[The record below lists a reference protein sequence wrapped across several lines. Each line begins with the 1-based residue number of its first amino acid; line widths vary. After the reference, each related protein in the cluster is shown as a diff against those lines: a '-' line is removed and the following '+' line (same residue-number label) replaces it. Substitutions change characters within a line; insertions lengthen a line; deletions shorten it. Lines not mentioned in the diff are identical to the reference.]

1 VKPRADFEVYLKKF
15 LQSLDLVLPGPD
27 AQPFRGPAKRFGY
40 LVRMAKERYKDD
52 TLDLSGV
59 GGKVSALINKHLV
72 ELGIDPT
79 IPPVELLDPCFLDR
93 VTAHAQGDDRAKA
106 SEMEHAIRKHCT
118 VRFEENPAYYKRM
131 SEKLDAL
138 IRRHGEDWK
147 TLAERFA
154 ELRDELAQIVGPQP
168 DPRAGEHT
176 VFRDN
181 LAELAGAGPF
191 SEDDARRLDE
201 TAGRVL
207 DLVRDAIRIAGFWRK
222 PEEIR
227 CMRAAIKTELMTCG
241 IAEIEDRSERIAIE
255 LTKLAEK
262 RHDELMRT

>member
-1 VKPRADFEVYLKKF
+1 M
-15 LQSLDLVLPGPD
+15 
-27 AQPFRGPAKRFGY
+27 
-40 LVRMAKERYKDD
+40 RMAKERYKDD

-59 GGKVSALINKHLV
+59 GGKVSALINQHLV

-79 IPPVELLDPCFLDR
+79 IPPVELLDPSFLDR
-93 VTAHAQGDDRAKA
+93 VAAHAQGDDRAKA
-106 SEMEHAIRKHCT
+106 SEMEHALRKHCT

-138 IRRHGEDWK
+138 IRRHSEDWK
-147 TLAERFA
+147 ALTKGFA
-154 ELRDELAQIVGPQP
+154 ELREELAQTGGPGS
-168 DPRAGEHT
+168 DPRAGEHA
-176 VFRDN
+176 VLREN
-181 LAELAGAGPF
+181 LAELAGADVS
-191 SEDDARRLDE
+191 SENDARRLDE

-207 DLVRDAIRIAGFWRK
+207 DLVRDAIRIAGFWKK

-227 CMRAAIKTELMTCG
+227 RMRAKIKTELMTCG
-241 IAEIEDRSERIAIE
+241 VAEVEERSERIAIE